1 MANNKKSKE
10 IHLEHALIDISKING
25 KEVLTVEQTDNEGQP
40 LVVYVNNFKVV
51 DWRQDPTNGE
61 LLALN

>member
-1 MANNKKSKE
+1 MANNKKE
-10 IHLEHALIDISKING
+10 IHLEHALIDIIKMDG
-25 KEVLTVEQTDNEGQP
+25 KEVLIVEQTDNEGQP